1 MNRIL
6 GLVTLCVAASGCITT
21 GNVQK
26 AETLGKGR
34 FQFGLEP
41 GAYQIVQTQNPG
53 TVVTLPHVDVSARYG
68 ISDGVDLGLRL
79 GGSLIE
85 LQGKFQLTRPEFGSG
100 FVASFAPTVGGAYA
114 AFGEARLGYMS
125 VNLPV
130 LLGYHFSGGSELVFG
145 PRIQTLLIFGATNN
159 GQGLAGVLSPGASI
173 GFAWQITEGF
183 ALMPEVSMT
192 VPVVGS
198 VSDLN
203 GNSATGAGS
212 GGFFTNFK
220 LGLLFGGRRLDPVPS
235 EAPPPP
241 PPPRMMQP
249 QPHPEPYAPPP
260 QPQPMP
266 QPQQPIGPPP
276 PMPQPGPEMVPPPP
290 PNTAQPSAPQTGVPV
305 TAPPAPANSPKPVL
319 VAPPPPRK
327 P

>member
-1 MNRIL
+1 MKRIL
-6 GLVTLCVAASGCITT
+6 GLVTLCLAATGCITT

-41 GAYQIVQTQNPG
+41 GAYQIVNTGSLG
-53 TVVTLPHVDVSARYG
+53 TVVTLPHVDLSARYG
-68 ISDGVDLGLRL
+68 ITEGVDLGLRL
-79 GGSLIE
+79 GSSFIE

-100 FVASFAPTVGGAYA
+100 FVASFAPTVGGVYA
-114 AFGEARLGYMS
+114 AFNETRFGYLN

-130 LLGYHFSGGSELVFG
+130 LLGYHFAGGSELVFG
-145 PRIQTLLIFGATNN
+145 PRLQTLILFGSTNS
-159 GQGLAGVLSPGASI
+159 GSGLGGILAPGASL

-183 ALMPEVSMT
+183 ALMPEVSMS

-198 VSDLN
+198 ASDLN
-203 GNSATGAGS
+203 GNSATGAGT
-212 GGFFTNFK
+212 GGFFTNIK
-220 LGLLFGGRRLDPVPS
+220 LGLLFGGRRIEAPSS

-241 PPPRMMQP
+241 PPPRMIQQQP
-249 QPHPEPYAPPP
+249 DPYAPPP

-276 PMPQPGPEMVPPPP
+276 PMPQPGPQMVAPPPP
-290 PNTAQPSAPQTGVPV
+290 SASQPSAPQTGTPV
-305 TAPPAPANSPKPVL
+305 TAPPPPANQSNPIL
-319 VAPPPPRK
+319 VAPPPPKK